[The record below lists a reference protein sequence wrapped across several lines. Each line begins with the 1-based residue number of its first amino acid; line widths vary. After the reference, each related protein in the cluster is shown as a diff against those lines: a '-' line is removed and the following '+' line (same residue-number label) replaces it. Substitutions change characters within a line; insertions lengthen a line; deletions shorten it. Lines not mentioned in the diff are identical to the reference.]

1 MCITEN
7 EDNHKWQYDHP
18 DTEVTTTTTNDLIMV
33 TTKPAHSTESSW
45 MPASSEAVVKNKE
58 LDDWVP
64 ASKPTRVTDQK
75 LAALENEDESMCH

>member
-1 MCITEN
+1 MDSDKYC
-7 EDNHKWQYDHP
+7 
-18 DTEVTTTTTNDLIMV
+18 
-33 TTKPAHSTESSW
+33 
-45 MPASSEAVVKNKE
+45 EAVVKNKE